1 MVIPITIGVTYENLR
16 ISKDWKLTI
25 LKIFGSLILSLV
37 VFMDKTGLTQDRIQ
51 ETLTIWSYTFI
62 AVFGITSMLYHNEKV
77 ILKMSEGIS
86 LLQSISFI
94 YWINEMYREEI
105 LNHYIIVFIVS
116 SFSILSIYNSFSYKK
131 LSPNNKLALSLWSS
145 MIMIVFSIETFFS
158 IIKNENH
165 KISEIPFLITT
176 YLEYFILGVSLVYLL
191 KNAQLLSRYFPDKS
205 EGYKKFKKRIGKV
218 NQIQIN
224 RYSDNQLK
232 RKDTLFALIVLPLI
246 YFSNYQ
252 YELFE
257 PRLLI
262 WGLFIIF
269 PIINDIKNSTMTKKQ

>member
-1 MVIPITIGVTYENLR
+1 MKNLR

>member
-1 MVIPITIGVTYENLR
+1 M
-16 ISKDWKLTI
+16 
-25 LKIFGSLILSLV
+25 
-37 VFMDKTGLTQDRIQ
+37 
-51 ETLTIWSYTFI
+51 
-62 AVFGITSMLYHNEKV
+62 
-77 ILKMSEGIS
+77 
-86 LLQSISFI
+86 
-94 YWINEMYREEI
+94 
-105 LNHYIIVFIVS
+105 
-116 SFSILSIYNSFSYKK
+116 
-131 LSPNNKLALSLWSS
+131 
-145 MIMIVFSIETFFS
+145 
-158 IIKNENH
+158 
-165 KISEIPFLITT
+165 
-176 YLEYFILGVSLVYLL
+176 YLL